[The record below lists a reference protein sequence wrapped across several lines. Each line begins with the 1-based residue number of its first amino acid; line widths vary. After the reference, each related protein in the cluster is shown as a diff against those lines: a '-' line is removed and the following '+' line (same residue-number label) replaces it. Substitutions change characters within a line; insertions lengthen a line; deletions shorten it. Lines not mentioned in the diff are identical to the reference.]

1 MMRLLVQGAIF
12 TLFAIWFLIGV
23 FMIMTAVV
31 WFDEHSQVGI
41 LP

>member
-23 FMIMTAVV
+23 FMTMTAMV
-31 WFDEHSQVGI
+31 WFDEYSSVAR